1 MKIFLLPASGQSP
14 PQLDMAGTSNT
25 LITQLI
31 RNTNN
36 RTYYLHHIPLFFRL
50 DFDDGDG
57 AWCPDV
63 MAEPVN
69 LKEFLQID
77 LRTLHF
83 VTLVGTQG
91 RHADGVGN
99 EFAQRYKVKYSRD
112 GTRWVSW
119 RDRQGRQV
127 RLWQCYSYHLH

>member
-1 MKIFLLPASGQSP
+1 MVRVHRGSIWQVHPTHWTHTENWSE
-14 PQLDMAGTSNT
+14 T
-25 LITQLI
+25 LIS
-31 RNTNN
+31 
-36 RTYYLHHIPLFFRL
+36 YFLHHIPLYSRL

-57 AWCPDV
+57 AWCPDA
-63 MAEPVN
+63 MAEPDS

-99 EFAQRYKVKYSRD
+99 EFAQLYKIKYSRD

-127 RLWQCYSYHLH
+127 RWQCYFYQFHWDWDVFCD

>member
-1 MKIFLLPASGQSP
+1 M
-14 PQLDMAGTSNT
+14 
-25 LITQLI
+25 
-31 RNTNN
+31 
-36 RTYYLHHIPLFFRL
+36 

-63 MAEPVN
+63 MDEPVN
-69 LKEFLQID
+69 LKEFLQIE

-119 RDRQGRQV
+119 RDRQGRQEMMAM
-127 RLWQCYSYHLH
+127 LFL

>member
-1 MKIFLLPASGQSP
+1 MKIFLLPANGQSP
-14 PQLDMAGTSNT
+14 PPLDMAGTSNT
-25 LITQLI
+25 MVSQLI
-31 RNTNN
+31 KNIIDNN
-36 RTYYLHHIPLFFRL
+36 RYVFFHQIALYSRL

-63 MAEPVN
+63 MAEPHS

-83 VTLVGTQG
+83 LTLVGTQG

-99 EFAQRYKVKYSRD
+99 EFAQRYRIKYSRD

-127 RLWQCYSYHLH
+127 SWLCCRCTL

>member
-1 MKIFLLPASGQSP
+1 M
-14 PQLDMAGTSNT
+14 D
-25 LITQLI
+25 LIIL
-31 RNTNN
+31 
-36 RTYYLHHIPLFFRL
+36 YHILGCSRL

-57 AWCPDV
+57 AWCPI
-63 MAEPVN
+63 MAERGN

-99 EFAQRYKVKYSRD
+99 EFAQSYKIKYSRD

-119 RDRQGRQV
+119 RDRQGRPV
-127 RLWQCYSYHLH
+127 RGWHCFYKWCLGILL

>member
-1 MKIFLLPASGQSP
+1 MFGFS
-14 PQLDMAGTSNT
+14 
-25 LITQLI
+25 
-31 RNTNN
+31 
-36 RTYYLHHIPLFFRL
+36 RL

-63 MAEPVN
+63 MAEPDS

-99 EFAQRYKVKYSRD
+99 EFAQRYKIKYSRD
-112 GTRWVSW
+112 ATRWISW

-127 RLWQCYSYHLH
+127 RGAALLFIIGVQLSS

>member
-1 MKIFLLPASGQSP
+1 MDLHFL
-14 PQLDMAGTSNT
+14 
-25 LITQLI
+25 
-31 RNTNN
+31 
-36 RTYYLHHIPLFFRL
+36 YHILCCFRL

-63 MAEPVN
+63 MAESN
-69 LKEFLQID
+69 SLKEFLQID

-83 VTLVGTQG
+83 LTLVGTQG

-99 EFAQRYKVKYSRD
+99 EFAQRYKIKYSRD

-127 RLWQCYSYHLH
+127 RGQHYFL

>member
-1 MKIFLLPASGQSP
+1 
-14 PQLDMAGTSNT
+14 
-25 LITQLI
+25 
-31 RNTNN
+31 
-36 RTYYLHHIPLFFRL
+36 L

-63 MAEPVN
+63 MAEPDS

-99 EFAQRYKVKYSRD
+99 EFAQRYKIKYSRD

-119 RDRQGRQV
+119 RDRQ
-127 RLWQCYSYHLH
+127 